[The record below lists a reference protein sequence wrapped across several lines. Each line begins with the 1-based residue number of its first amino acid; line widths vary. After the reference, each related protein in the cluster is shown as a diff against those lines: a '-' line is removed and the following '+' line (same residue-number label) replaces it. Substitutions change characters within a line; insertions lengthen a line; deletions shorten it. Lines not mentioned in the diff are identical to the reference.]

1 MKSVFHCTIVILLFE
16 LVALPANAAFK
27 SLYVFGDALS
37 STADGTGSLYYAG
50 RDSNGRVWVEVL
62 AQRQGLTY
70 DATKNN
76 SYYDHNSA
84 ITVTDV
90 KNFTAPA
97 DVTNDLFIVWVC
109 NADTFDAAQVP
120 DNSTQWQAAINQAQT
135 NHLQIITNLYA
146 RGVRT
151 LILPN
156 VVDISQI
163 PAFNAG
169 TTLTNVEH
177 AGCVAYN
184 VAFSNTIKQARAL
197 CPGLKIY
204 APDFF
209 TLLNNVLTN
218 AANYGLT
225 NALSAKGFS
234 IDALTALYAK
244 APVQLNGPGTNYIFW
259 DNQDPTAEF
268 HEVIADVVQQSISP
282 VQIGQITALN
292 GSNQL
297 YVVNVPV
304 GLFITPAQHPLRRF
318 PADARIG
325 DAKRRSASPSNFL
338 DRLAAFKQMALDHQA
353 DERFRA
359 FNSLLNDAAP
369 DILLLR
375 EFFSEFAWLQSTIST
390 GGNFSEIN
398 FSSAARMLSAS

>member
-1 MKSVFHCTIVILLFE
+1 MKNVFHCTIITLLFG
-16 LVALPANAAFK
+16 LAVLPAHAAFK
-27 SLYVFGDALS
+27 SLYVFGDSLS
-37 STADGTGSLYYAG
+37 STADNQDPLYYAG

-70 DATKNN
+70 NAANN
-76 SYYDHNSA
+76 ISYWDHNSA
-84 ITVTDV
+84 ISVTDV

-109 NADTFDAAQVP
+109 NADTFDAASTP

-146 RGVRT
+146 KGVRT

-156 VVDISQI
+156 AVDISKI

-177 AGCVAYN
+177 NGCVAYN

-234 IDALTALYAK
+234 IDALTALYAS
-244 APVQLNGPGTNYIFW
+244 AQTVPLNGQGTNYIFW
-259 DNQDPTAEF
+259 DNQDPTANF
-268 HEVIADVVQQSISP
+268 HEVIADVVQQIISP
-282 VQIGQITALN
+282 VQVSQITALN
-292 GSNQL
+292 GSNQM
-297 YVVNVPV
+297 VVANMPV
-304 GLFITPAQHPLRRF
+304 GLNGFVDATTNMTQPSWTVVQNINSTSTTQSVFVAQLPTTNVSGAFAGGGSVVKPADSGPGLLGGPPPNYIALEFYRLRF
-318 PADARIG
+318 PY
-325 DAKRRSASPSNFL
+325 
-338 DRLAAFKQMALDHQA
+338 
-353 DERFRA
+353 
-359 FNSLLNDAAP
+359 
-369 DILLLR
+369 
-375 EFFSEFAWLQSTIST
+375 AWTWP
-390 GGNFSEIN
+390 
-398 FSSAARMLSAS
+398 

>member
-1 MKSVFHCTIVILLFE
+1 MKRMFQFIIGVLLFG
-16 LVALPANAAFK
+16 LTVLPAHAALK

-37 STADGTGSLYYAG
+37 STADGTGSLYYSG

-109 NADTFDAAQVP
+109 NADTFDAAQAP

-146 RGVRT
+146 KGVRT

-268 HEVIADVVQQSISP
+268 HEVIADVVQQMISP

-297 YVVNVPV
+297 AVVNVPV
-304 GLFITPAQHPLRRF
+304 GLNGFVDTATNMSPASWASLQNITSTNTVQSVFVAQAAVSTNASPALSGGGNQVKPADSGGSGLLGGPTPTYLMHFYRLRF
-318 PADARIG
+318 PY
-325 DAKRRSASPSNFL
+325 
-338 DRLAAFKQMALDHQA
+338 
-353 DERFRA
+353 
-359 FNSLLNDAAP
+359 
-369 DILLLR
+369 
-375 EFFSEFAWLQSTIST
+375 AW
-390 GGNFSEIN
+390 NWP
-398 FSSAARMLSAS
+398 